1 MKSLVSADL
10 FQLVRYIHK
19 IICMQL
25 IKEVRL
31 TIIFIYNL
39 RVFQFSKD
47 KERFDLI
54 YHWNIYLKYVY
65 VISLIIGSYIWVL
78 NLYIPVT
85 EKFSKE
91 VVDSLQARGHKL
103 VKSTAPINYVQGV
116 KKVKDNVEAYSDKRD
131 GGRAAQ
137 FWWSYSTNWGWNST

>member
-1 MKSLVSADL
+1 M
-10 FQLVRYIHK
+10 
-19 IICMQL
+19 
-25 IKEVRL
+25 
-31 TIIFIYNL
+31 
-39 RVFQFSKD
+39 
-47 KERFDLI
+47 
-54 YHWNIYLKYVY
+54 Y
-65 VISLIIGSYIWVL
+65 VISLIIGSYILVL

-137 FWWSYSTNWGWNST
+137 F